1 MEDGFEKEKKSIEE
15 DAKSKIEQLKQDGAK
30 RGDVLEKQKELEQ
43 AITDAANAKITA
55 LEKKHNEELE
65 SIKMEG
71 AKMLL
76 DLTKDST
83 QKELDLADLEH
94 KERVKEIETKFK
106 DETDLKVRLLKQE
119 DEYYQKTRADITY
132 RDWETK
138 SNFQSRNN

>member
-1 MEDGFEKEKKSIEE
+1 MEDGFEKEKKAIEA

-30 RGDVLEKQKELEQ
+30 RGDVLAKQKELEQ

-76 DLTKDST
+76 DLAKDST

-94 KERVKEIETKFK
+94 KERVKEIET
-106 DETDLKVRLLKQE
+106 
-119 DEYYQKTRADITY
+119 
-132 RDWETK
+132 
-138 SNFQSRNN
+138 N

>member
-94 KERVKEIETKFK
+94 KERAKEIKTKFK

-119 DEYYQKTRADITY
+119 DEYYQKTRY
-132 RDWETK
+132 RYIVTGK
-138 SNFQSRNN
+138 PKIGRAHV

>member
-1 MEDGFEKEKKSIEE
+1 MEDGFEKEKKAIEA

-94 KERVKEIETKFK
+94 KERVKEIKTKFK
-106 DETDLKVRLLKQE
+106 DETDLVLISSPRIVTGKQIG
-119 DEYYQKTRADITY
+119 RAHV
-132 RDWETK
+132 
-138 SNFQSRNN
+138 